1 MGSQPTW
8 QLGLE
13 QRTAQQA
20 GQWLDPYSAAADWEI
35 KKSQGEYN
43 EKGGDPFAQ
52 IFGEV
57 PIYKQWWESTYGRP
71 IIEEG
76 KKRAADKEYYHLLKV
91 RQALEGGH
99 TPITDWRFDVTQP
112 MVSLASMMPSTT
124 GAAAMFNRDTDEWI
138 ANKIGRYGKD
148 GEIINP
154 GQGFSIDDLM
164 REQSSILRASSVLGN
179 DPMLQRILNSQNWSK
194 EVKGYAL
201 DAGQYFASTG
211 DVFSVRS
218 LLPDLGKEASD
229 QLLTTAMRVR
239 SLQITQQY
247 GQAAATSASAGVE
260 YARGTGAG
268 YQSVAAAIGKMADPL
283 KQQANSLRQQAAIR
297 TNPLEAAQMN
307 AQADQLEAQA
317 ASIPQQQTR
326 TLISGEMT
334 LFSAHQSM
342 AETQLTK
349 AMYGGGS
356 AEDVVGAYGG
366 LRKQAQ
372 SRAAQFLANATRP
385 GIPPEEAEE
394 WRARAAAE
402 ELQAS
407 IMIPRQ
413 AGQFQIGYGTAQLG
427 VLGAQVQSGM
437 TMAQLFGAPLAQ
449 YQAGMGQVGLI
460 QKQQEF
466 TNWQLSNAGTLGLSQ
481 TEQLQLQRELVDLK
495 RQEVS
500 VTQQVIRSY
509 YSMSTSIAST
519 ERGIAQTQQGRASIT
534 GVGGTAAVPYWEQS
548 MKKGH
553 EEIDA
558 IDREIKARLD
568 QGQDPNSPEVVALKA
583 KREVALT
590 NLEQTRGGIAG
601 TPMPYEFRMAQ
612 RGTEFA
618 FNVMSRT
625 YLPWGNQRGA
635 LVGLMGYAGQELQTI
650 NDLERKAHQSGE
662 WQPWMEEAFQQRRID
677 VGNRM
682 VGYQQ
687 QYESGFMDRLISSTY
702 NAPQSM
708 AFVASRFTQMEA
720 APFMQMMGPA
730 WGFSSTATRDFYRD
744 RYPRLANSL
753 IGQLQKPEGFIS
765 TGMSGAQPPTLLGDL
780 TGKGALGFLGGGSGG
795 PELTVHIVVHDTAG
809 KELGRESQRVTI
821 GDMTNGAL
829 SLTLPMMGMGW
840 AAGGAAHQ

>member
-1 MGSQPTW
+1 
-8 QLGLE
+8 
-13 QRTAQQA
+13 
-20 GQWLDPYSAAADWEI
+20 
-35 KKSQGEYN
+35 
-43 EKGGDPFAQ
+43 
-52 IFGEV
+52 
-57 PIYKQWWESTYGRP
+57 
-71 IIEEG
+71 
-76 KKRAADKEYYHLLKV
+76 
-91 RQALEGGH
+91 
-99 TPITDWRFDVTQP
+99 
-112 MVSLASMMPSTT
+112 
-124 GAAAMFNRDTDEWI
+124 
-138 ANKIGRYGKD
+138 
-148 GEIINP
+148 
-154 GQGFSIDDLM
+154 
-164 REQSSILRASSVLGN
+164 
-179 DPMLQRILNSQNWSK
+179 
-194 EVKGYAL
+194 
-201 DAGQYFASTG
+201 
-211 DVFSVRS
+211 
-218 LLPDLGKEASD
+218 
-229 QLLTTAMRVR
+229 
-239 SLQITQQY
+239 
-247 GQAAATSASAGVE
+247 
-260 YARGTGAG
+260 
-268 YQSVAAAIGKMADPL
+268 
-283 KQQANSLRQQAAIR
+283 
-297 TNPLEAAQMN
+297 
-307 AQADQLEAQA
+307 
-317 ASIPQQQTR
+317 
-326 TLISGEMT
+326 
-334 LFSAHQSM
+334 
-342 AETQLTK
+342 
-349 AMYGGGS
+349 
-356 AEDVVGAYGG
+356 
-366 LRKQAQ
+366 
-372 SRAAQFLANATRP
+372 
-385 GIPPEEAEE
+385 
-394 WRARAAAE
+394 
-402 ELQAS
+402 
-407 IMIPRQ
+407 
-413 AGQFQIGYGTAQLG
+413 
-427 VLGAQVQSGM
+427 
-437 TMAQLFGAPLAQ
+437 MAQLFGAPLAQ

-466 TNWQLSNAGTLGLSQ
+466 ANWQLANAGTLGLSQ

-495 RQEVS
+495 RQEVA

-519 ERGIAQTQQGRASIT
+519 ERGIAQTQQGRATIT
-534 GVGGTAAVPYWEQS
+534 GIGGTAAVPYWEQS

-558 IDREIKARLD
+558 IDREIKARID
-568 QGQDPNSPEVVALKA
+568 QGQDPNSPEIVALKA

-590 NLEQTRGGIAG
+590 NLEQTRGGIAN

-650 NDLERKAHQSGE
+650 NDLEKKARQSGE

-687 QYESGFMDRLISSTY
+687 QYESGFMDRLISSVY

-765 TGMSGAQPPTLLGDL
+765 TGMSGAQPPTPMGDL